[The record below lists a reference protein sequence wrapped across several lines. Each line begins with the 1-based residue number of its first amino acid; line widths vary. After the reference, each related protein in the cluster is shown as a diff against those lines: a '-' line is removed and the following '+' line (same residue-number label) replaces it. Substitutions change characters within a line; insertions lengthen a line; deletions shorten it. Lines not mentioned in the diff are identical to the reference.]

1 MKQWRSFVTS
11 RWLLALLAGAIILLT
26 AIGLSQ
32 GFSAPEPVIT
42 EQVDRGDIEK
52 VVLATGT
59 LKPSMQVN
67 VGAQVNGQLRKL
79 YVRQGDKVEKGQ
91 LLAEIDPTLQ
101 ESDLSNATAQLASA
115 KAQKLASQAMLE
127 RYRQELNRQQAMMRD
142 GSGVRSD
149 VEQAQAQYDAQR
161 QQVEMNDAQIVQA
174 EMVVKTANANLSYTR
189 IVAPISGEVLGIVTN
204 EGQTIVSS
212 QTAPTI
218 LVLAV
223 LDKMLVQTRISEAD
237 IQKIQPGQPLW
248 FYVIANPEKRY
259 TSRMGFVQPAPQEAL
274 EEQASGSSTAS
285 QQANAVYY
293 NGTFAVDNAQRE
305 LKTSM
310 TAQVFV
316 RVAEAK
322 NVLRVPV
329 STLGRALSTDSY
341 LITVLE
347 NGKPQQRKIR
357 IGINDR
363 QFAQVLEGL
372 QLGDRVVM
380 PADGAQG

>member
-101 ESDLSNATAQLASA
+101 ESDLNNATAQLASA
-115 KAQKLASQAMLE
+115 KAQKLASQAMLV

-259 TSRMGFVQPAPQEAL
+259 TSQMGFVQPAPQEAL
-274 EEQASGSSTAS
+274 EEQANGNSAAS

>member
-11 RWLLALLAGAIILLT
+11 RWLLALLAGAIILLA
-26 AIGLSQ
+26 AIGLSR

-115 KAQKLASQAMLE
+115 KAQKLASQAMLV

-248 FYVIANPEKRY
+248 F
-259 TSRMGFVQPAPQEAL
+259 M
-274 EEQASGSSTAS
+274 
-285 QQANAVYY
+285 
-293 NGTFAVDNAQRE
+293 
-305 LKTSM
+305 
-310 TAQVFV
+310 
-316 RVAEAK
+316 
-322 NVLRVPV
+322 
-329 STLGRALSTDSY
+329 
-341 LITVLE
+341 
-347 NGKPQQRKIR
+347 
-357 IGINDR
+357 
-363 QFAQVLEGL
+363 
-372 QLGDRVVM
+372 
-380 PADGAQG
+380 

>member
-11 RWLLALLAGAIILLT
+11 RWLLALLAGAIILLA
-26 AIGLSQ
+26 AIGLSR
-32 GFSAPEPVIT
+32 GFSTPEPMMT

-115 KAQKLASQAMLE
+115 KAPKLASQAMLV

-189 IVAPISGEVLGIVTN
+189 IIAPISGEVLGIVTN

-274 EEQASGSSTAS
+274 EEQANGNSAAN